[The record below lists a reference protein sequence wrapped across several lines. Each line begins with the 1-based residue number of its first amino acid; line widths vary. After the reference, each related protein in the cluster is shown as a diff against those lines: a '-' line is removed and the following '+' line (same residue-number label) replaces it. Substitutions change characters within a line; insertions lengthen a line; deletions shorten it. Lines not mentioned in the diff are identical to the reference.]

1 MEQEGRSMIAA
12 KIFTW
17 FLVLAF
23 VFAFLFVF
31 MLLLPGI
38 IELLA
43 EAIIETKDCVEK
55 LKNAIWG
62 DKYGN

>member
-1 MEQEGRSMIAA
+1 MIAA
-12 KIFTW
+12 KIFTL
-17 FLVLAF
+17 FLILA
-23 VFAFLFVF
+23 FVF

-43 EAIIETKDCVEK
+43 ESINETKEVVEK
-55 LKNAIWG
+55 LKDAIWG

>member
-1 MEQEGRSMIAA
+1 MIAA
-12 KIFTW
+12 KIFTL
-17 FLVLAF
+17 FLIIIAF
-23 VFAFLFVF
+23 VFTLLFLF

>member
-1 MEQEGRSMIAA
+1 MIAA

-17 FLVLAF
+17 FLILVF
-23 VFAFLFVF
+23 VFMILFVF

-43 EAIIETKDCVEK
+43 EAIIETRYCVEK
-55 LKNAIWG
+55 LKDAIWG
-62 DKYGN
+62 DRYGN